1 MSDDVAR
8 LARALDRISRE
19 STDDLRE
26 MATQVAEDKL
36 LPAIAA
42 ATPKRSGKL
51 ARNTKV
57 GKSKYGELTFYN
69 PIVYANTIHWGRKK
83 AKVRT
88 AEYTP
93 ERRSRRGRA
102 PKARNYRYVDS
113 PVKATKFVYVGIGRG
128 RPAFNDELTDKITDY
143 LEGELRHG

>member
-8 LARALDRISRE
+8 LARALERIGRE

-26 MATQVAEDKL
+26 MATQAAEDKL

-42 ATPKRSGKL
+42 STPKRSGRL
-51 ARNTKV
+51 AKSTKV
-57 GKSKYGELTFYN
+57 GKTKYGELTFYSRV
-69 PIVYANTIHWGRKK
+69 VYANTIHWGRKK

-102 PKARNYRYVDS
+102 PKARNFRYVDS
-113 PVKATKFVYVGIGRG
+113 PVKATKYVYIGVGRG
-128 RPAFNDELTDKITDY
+128 RPAFNDELSDKIVDY
-143 LEGELRHG
+143 LQREIEHG